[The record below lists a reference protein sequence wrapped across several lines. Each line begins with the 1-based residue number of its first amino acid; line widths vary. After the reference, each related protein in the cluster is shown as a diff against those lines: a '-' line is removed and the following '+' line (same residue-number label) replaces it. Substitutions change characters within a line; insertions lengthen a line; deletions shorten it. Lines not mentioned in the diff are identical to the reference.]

1 MTTQTSR
8 AEDLSSRVRTC
19 ERCPLA
25 ETRTNAVPG
34 EGPLNAEVLLIGEAP
49 GINEDKQGRP
59 FVGQAGQFLEE
70 LLAAAGLKRQE
81 VYICNVLKC
90 RPPAN
95 RDPAPDEI
103 AACRDYLD
111 EQIEMVDPLVVVT
124 LGRFSMAKWFS
135 GQTISRIHGTV
146 KEADGRFVVPMF
158 HPAAALHQQNL
169 RPTILNDFRMVP
181 AVLERARRLRARD
194 AQPMA
199 SQAGLSV
206 PIGAKLL
213 APGLAGGSP
222 AIEQKRLFD

>member
-49 GINEDKQGRP
+49 GMNEDKQGRP

-103 AACRDYLD
+103 AACGDYLD

-199 SQAGLSV
+199 SEAGLSV
-206 PIGAKLL
+206 PIGAQLL